1 MSQWQDITC
10 PVYRCR
16 QSGALTADV
25 EISRDPCKA
34 QPCVLGVCVCVC
46 VRERERERGRER
58 ERKRD
63 VYGERFTEGSRTPA
77 QVPTR
82 QPQRESA
89 CDAAPTHTAVQ
100 GSEREIPA
108 PAAQARSRTLAG
120 ANTCFHV
127 SHHGPMRAWL
137 ARAAAEPAYRA
148 RY

>member
-1 MSQWQDITC
+1 MEKGAQRGAEHLLQFQGN
-10 PVYRCR
+10 PVVRVRATPR
-16 QSGALTADV
+16 Q
-25 EISRDPCKA
+25 
-34 QPCVLGVCVCVC
+34 
-46 VRERERERGRER
+46 
-58 ERKRD
+58 
-63 VYGERFTEGSRTPA
+63 
-77 QVPTR
+77 
-82 QPQRESA
+82 
-89 CDAAPTHTAVQ
+89 HTAVQ